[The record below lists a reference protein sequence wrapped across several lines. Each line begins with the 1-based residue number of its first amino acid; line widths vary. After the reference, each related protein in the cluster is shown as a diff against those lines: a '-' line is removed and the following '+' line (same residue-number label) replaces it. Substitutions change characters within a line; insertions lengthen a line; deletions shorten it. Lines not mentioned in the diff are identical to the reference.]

1 MTEENRDNEEQPFE
15 EPVGSETGEEPVE
28 QIDEEPDLTPDATAR
43 ETPELE
49 QTEPQPP
56 EPAETIRPEAD
67 LPGSQPR
74 KELGEEIASPPAD
87 DDEGWVTVTPPTP
100 PAPEP
105 EASGARVYDTAD
117 DWRTPEV
124 SGTVTEPEPQPVP
137 VQREVGASP
146 GVTAE
151 RPADFPPPSAEVR
164 PPKPE
169 GNAFGPIGDLLAG
182 LGIRDRQAQQWVA
195 IGALIVLLGCCA
207 CTCIIPMLS
216 LLADA

>member
-15 EPVGSETGEEPVE
+15 EPIGSETGEEPVE
-28 QIDEEPDLTPDATAR
+28 QIDQEPGLPPDATAR

-56 EPAETIRPEAD
+56 EPAETITPEAD

-74 KELGEEIASPPAD
+74 KDLGEEIASTPAG
-87 DDEGWVTVTPPTP
+87 DDEGWVTATPTTP

-105 EASGARVYDTAD
+105 ETSGAQVYDAGD
-117 DWRTPEV
+117 DWATPEV

-137 VQREVGASP
+137 VQREWASP
-146 GVTAE
+146 EVTAE

-164 PPKPE
+164 PPGPE
-169 GNAFGPIGDLLAG
+169 GNAFGPIGDLLAK
-182 LGIRDRQAQQWVA
+182 LGIRDRQAQQWVS
-195 IGALIVLLGCCA
+195 IGALVVLLGCCA